1 MKKRFLAAM
10 LVFVIVFSSFSGFS
24 LVEAENTLTEEKMTE
39 VRTTQQ
45 TQDAS
50 QKKSDKQIMAEV
62 ISQTRC
68 DHITG
73 IEPIIP
79 LHVRSTLS

>member
-39 VRTTQQ
+39 VLIAVKGKLDIGDEYTEFDYSYSEYT
-45 TQDAS
+45 
-50 QKKSDKQIMAEV
+50 
-62 ISQTRC
+62 
-68 DHITG
+68 
-73 IEPIIP
+73 
-79 LHVRSTLS
+79 

>member
-39 VRTTQQ
+39 VLIAVKGKI
-45 TQDAS
+45 DIS
-50 QKKSDKQIMAEV
+50 AEYTELGY
-62 ISQTRC
+62 SYS
-68 DHITG
+68 
-73 IEPIIP
+73 E
-79 LHVRSTLS
+79 